1 VREIAAIWGQISSLE
16 ATFGLETQSEPDYS
30 MAWSISRWAS
40 GGSIS
45 HVLRESDITAGD
57 FVRHVKQI
65 IDLLG
70 QLIEADPSHVQKYR
84 VALESIDRGLIR
96 LAAVA

>member
-1 VREIAAIWGQISSLE
+1 
-16 ATFGLETQSEPDYS
+16 
-30 MAWSISRWAS
+30 
-40 GGSIS
+40 
-45 HVLRESDITAGD
+45 VLRESDVTAGD

-70 QLIEADPSHVQKYR
+70 QLMEADPSHAQKYR